1 MSLSTLSIRR
11 HIGTLMLMIAI
22 MAVGVFTASRLSVDL
37 LPSISYPR
45 VAVQLEIPG
54 ASPEISV
61 TEVTRPL
68 EETLASVEGVNQIF
82 SRTSEGRVR
91 VDLFFNA
98 GSDVDQ
104 ALNDTVAIYNRGQGR
119 LPDNVENVRI
129 FKFDPSQLP
138 IYELALTSPS
148 LSLAELQ
155 LFGTD
160 ELARELTLVPGVSA
174 VDISGGVSEEVQVD
188 LRLERLQTTGLSI
201 QSVLTALNER
211 NQDTSGGRLRG
222 GSIEPLTRVTGRFQS
237 AAELEGLIMLTGD
250 RQPVY
255 LRDLATIKDG
265 TAEQRVF
272 ATLNGTPAVRV
283 SVAKQPESNTI
294 AVIDAVK
301 AKIEELRDR
310 GLFPEGTVLTATL
323 DESRLIRSS
332 INNVVSSGLLGTVLA
347 GVAVLFS
354 LGSIRQT
361 LIIALSI
368 PLSSLVAVIM
378 MGIFGFSLNLFSLG
392 GLALGVGIVVDNS
405 IVMLENIAVG
415 LGRDR
420 HLLPEEVIERSIA
433 SGQELESALV
443 ASTSTNLVA
452 VLPFLLVGG
461 FLSLLF
467 NELILTISF
476 AVGAS
481 LMVAVTVVPMLSS
494 RLLAL
499 PISSGIDR
507 WWIFREFDNRFVGL
521 TGRYG
526 AFLSRVLTYRW
537 LVLLAVFLILG
548 GGALAM
554 VQSIPREI
562 VPQVRT
568 GDVNVNLQFP
578 VGTTLAR
585 NQSITQRVDEILQAQ
600 PESQFVFTTVGGS
613 LFGNFT
619 NANPLR
625 SSSTVILK
633 STDTLREFVQRVNRE
648 VSALNLAGVRVRVNP
663 SQVRGIIVN
672 NSPVPRTDIDVI
684 LEGRDPE
691 VLSQASSQVLAAL
704 EQQVTGANF
713 RPDTDARQ
721 PEVQIQPNWERLQR
735 LGLSAQNVGQVVET
749 AITGTVPTRLQRGD
763 RLIDIRVRVAS
774 EDIRQPSQLNQLPVF
789 TQGNQPIRL
798 GDVAQI
804 RSGRAP
810 GEIQRINQ
818 RQVALLLGNLE
829 RGANLGSA
837 LEQVEAAIASVNLPE
852 GVTVLPSSGKIA
864 NEQLQRS
871 FVTLGLLASFLV
883 FVVMAVQYNSL
894 LDPLVIMITVPLALA
909 GGIAGLA
916 VTGTALS
923 AIVVIGAVLLVG
935 IVVNNAIILVELAN
949 EILARERC
957 SRLQAMLK
965 AAPQRLRPIF
975 MTTVTTVLGTFPLAL
990 GLGEG
995 GEFLQPLGVVVFS
1008 GLSLATLL
1016 TLFVIPCSYVII
1028 HELNFNYQWKWMIRR
1043 LGIG

>member
-22 MAVGVFTASRLSVDL
+22 MTIGVFTVSRLNVDL

-45 VAVQLEIPG
+45 IGVQLEIPG
-54 ASPEISV
+54 ATPEISV

-91 VDLFFNA
+91 VDLFFDA

-104 ALNDTVAIYNRGQGR
+104 ALNDTVAIFNRGQGR
-119 LPDNVENVRI
+119 LPDNIENVRI

-138 IYELALTSPS
+138 VYELALTSPS
-148 LSLAELQ
+148 LSLSELQ

-160 ELARELTLVPGVSA
+160 ELARELTLVPGVAS
-174 VDISGGVSEEVQVD
+174 VDVTGGVPEEVQVN
-188 LRLERLQTTGLSI
+188 LRLERLQTTGLSV
-201 QSVLTALNER
+201 QSVITALSDR

-222 GSIEPLTRVTGRFQS
+222 GTIEPLTRVTGRFQS
-237 AAELEGLIMLTGD
+237 AAELENLVMLTGD

-255 LRDLATIKDG
+255 LRDLASISDG

-272 ATLNGTPAVRV
+272 AYLNGTPAVRV

-310 GLFPEGTVLTATL
+310 GLFPEGTILTPTL

-332 INNVVSSGLLGTVLA
+332 IDNVVSSGLLGTALA
-347 GVAVLFS
+347 AVAVLFS

-368 PLSSLVAVIM
+368 PLSSLAAVIA
-378 MGIFGFSLNLFSLG
+378 MGLFGFSLNLFSLG

-405 IVMLENIAVG
+405 IVMLESIAVG
-415 LGRDR
+415 VGRDR
-420 HLLPEEVIERSIA
+420 HLLPEEVIEQSIA
-433 SGQELESALV
+433 SGRELESALI

-481 LMVAVTVVPMLSS
+481 LLVAVTVVPMMAS

-499 PISSGIDR
+499 PISSGIHR
-507 WWIFREFDNRFVGL
+507 WWVFREFNNRFVGL
-521 TGRYG
+521 TARYG
-526 AFLSRVLTYRW
+526 RFLTHVLTYRW
-537 LVLLAVFLILG
+537 LVLLGAFLVLG
-548 GGALAM
+548 GGAVAM
-554 VQSIPREI
+554 VSSIPQEI

-578 VGTTLAR
+578 VGTTLAQ
-585 NQSITQRVDEILQAQ
+585 NQTITQRVDDILREQ
-600 PESQFVFTTVGGS
+600 PEAEFVFTTVGGS

-625 SSSTVILK
+625 SSSTVIL
-633 STDTLREFVQRVNRE
+633 TNTNTLREFVQRVNRA
-648 VSALNLAGVRVRVNP
+648 VAALNLAGVRVRVNP

-684 LEGRDPE
+684 LEGRDAD
-691 VLSQASSQVLAAL
+691 VLSQAAGQVLSAL

-721 PEVQIQPNWERLQR
+721 PEVQIQPDWERLQR
-735 LGLSAQNVGQVVET
+735 LGLSARNVGEVVET

-774 EDIRQPSQLNQLPVF
+774 EDIRQPSQLSQLPLF
-789 TQGNQPIRL
+789 TQGGQPVRL
-798 GDVAQI
+798 SDVARI
-804 RSGRAP
+804 RPGRAP

-818 RQVALLLGNLE
+818 RQVALILGNLE
-829 RGANLGSA
+829 RGASLGAA
-837 LEQVEAAIASVNLPE
+837 LDQVDAAIASVNLPE
-852 GVTVLPSSGKIA
+852 GVTVLPSSGKTA
-864 NEQLQRS
+864 NSQLQQS
-871 FVTLGLLASFLV
+871 FVILGLLASFLV

-949 EILARERC
+949 EILARDRC
-957 SRLQAMLK
+957 SRLQAMLR

-1016 TLFVIPCSYVII
+1016 TLFVIPCSYVVI
-1028 HELNFNYQWKWMIRR
+1028 HELNFTYQWKWVIRR